1 MIRSLNDLLVERRR
15 PARPPFAALRA
26 RTQGAVLEP
35 GDEGYDA
42 LVTPWNVAVP
52 VRPAGVVAAADAHD
66 VVATVRF
73 ARAHGLT
80 VSPQATG
87 HGAAVG
93 RTGTLLINTAGLD
106 ECVVHPEGW
115 ARVGAGVKW
124 GRVVEAAAQHGL
136 APLNG
141 SSSDVGVVGYTT
153 GGGVGPMARTHGLAS
168 DRVRAFEVVT
178 GDGKLRRVTATRHP
192 DLFFALRGG
201 KGAAGI
207 VTAVEFELVEQ
218 PRFYGGALYFAG
230 EDAHAVVERWRTW
243 SQTLPVAGTTSL
255 AFLQL
260 PPLPFV
266 PPPLAGRFT
275 VAVRYLWTGDA
286 DSGEAQLSG
295 LRSAAPAVLDGIGE
309 MPYAAVDAVHADPV
323 DPMPVHEA
331 TAVLSSFTAETAQA
345 LLAATGPESG
355 SPQVIVE
362 VRQLG
367 GALATGTVADD
378 AFCHRDAAY
387 NLLTVGIA
395 GQPGVADHASDVVK
409 AVDPWATGGALP
421 NFGSA
426 APAVAY
432 DAATLTRLRSVVRTY
447 DPAGVLALGRALDA

>member
-1 MIRSLNDLLVERRR
+1 MIRSLHDLLVDRRH
-15 PARPPFAALRA
+15 PARPSFAGLRA
-26 RTQGAVLEP
+26 RTEGAVLEP

-52 VRPAGVVAAADAHD
+52 VRPAGVVAATCAQD
-66 VVATVRF
+66 VVASVRF
-73 ARAHGLT
+73 ARSHELT

-87 HGAAVG
+87 HGAVVG
-93 RTGTLLINTAGLD
+93 RAGSLLVNTARLD
-106 ECVVHPEGW
+106 ECTVHPDGW

-136 APLNG
+136 APLSG

-153 GGGVGPMARTHGLAS
+153 GGGVGPMARTYGLAS

-178 GDGKLRRVTATRHP
+178 GDGKLRRVTAVEHP

-207 VTAVEFELVEQ
+207 VTAMEFELVEQ

-243 SQTLPVAGTTSL
+243 SQTLPVDGTTSL
-255 AFLQL
+255 ACLQL

-286 DSGEAQLSG
+286 ASGEAQLAG
-295 LRSAAPAVLDGIGE
+295 MRAAAPVVLDSIGE

-323 DPMPVHEA
+323 EPMPVHEA
-331 TAVLSSFTAETAQA
+331 TTVLSSFTYETSRA
-345 LLAATGPESG
+345 LLAAAGPESG
-355 SPQVIVE
+355 SPQVVVE

-367 GALATGTVADD
+367 GALGTGTDAAD
-378 AFCHRDAAY
+378 AYCHRDAAY
-387 NLLTVGIA
+387 NVLTVGIG
-395 GQPGVADHASDVVK
+395 GQPGVCDHAADVVK
-409 AVDPWATGGALP
+409 ALDPWSTGGVLP

-426 APAVAY
+426 TPQEIY
-432 DAATLTRLRSVVRTY
+432 DLDTLTRLRAVVRRY
-447 DPAGVLALGRALDA
+447 DPSRVLALGRLLEA

>member
-1 MIRSLNDLLVERRR
+1 
-15 PARPPFAALRA
+15 
-26 RTQGAVLEP
+26 
-35 GDEGYDA
+35 
-42 LVTPWNVAVP
+42 
-52 VRPAGVVAAADAHD
+52 
-66 VVATVRF
+66 
-73 ARAHGLT
+73 
-80 VSPQATG
+80 
-87 HGAAVG
+87 
-93 RTGTLLINTAGLD
+93 
-106 ECVVHPEGW
+106 
-115 ARVGAGVKW
+115 
-124 GRVVEAAAQHGL
+124 
-136 APLNG
+136 
-141 SSSDVGVVGYTT
+141 
-153 GGGVGPMARTHGLAS
+153 
-168 DRVRAFEVVT
+168 
-178 GDGKLRRVTATRHP
+178 
-192 DLFFALRGG
+192 
-201 KGAAGI
+201 
-207 VTAVEFELVEQ
+207 
-218 PRFYGGALYFAG
+218 
-230 EDAHAVVERWRTW
+230 
-243 SQTLPVAGTTSL
+243 
-255 AFLQL
+255 LQL
-260 PPLPFV
+260 PPLPSV
-266 PPPLAGRFT
+266 PPPLAGRFS

-286 DSGEAQLSG
+286 RSGEAELAAM
-295 LRSAAPAVLDGIGE
+295 RTAAPAVLDGIGE
-309 MPYAAVDAVHADPV
+309 LPYAAIDAVHADPV